1 VDSSTARTRAALAL
15 LVILLASG
23 IAIAARLVLH
33 HEVQVYGDA
42 TAALLNCPQTETI
55 NCEVVNTSP
64 WSELWGVPIA
74 AFALPTYLLVL
85 GLILAGSRRDAFL
98 SYAFCIGLLSVLY
111 SGFLFWVSKTQIGYL
126 CLWCM
131 GLYGVNLSVPVL
143 VGVAAWRPPLSHV
156 RRTLRD
162 LATWPNTLRLTTAGF
177 VILLAGTI
185 AAQQAYR
192 SEVRRAAA
200 EERARIE
207 EQGGP
212 LIPAV
217 PPQGDESGATPAPDR
232 TDEAPPA
239 ESRKPGGKSSG
250 LTGLTGSP
258 QREDGSGWVQF
269 ASILPVPTSLL
280 ALMDATP
287 TPARNSPAPAAS
299 PATASPPQTGGPYRL
314 AGPLR
319 KVSGT
324 GLKLLA
330 AAFDLQGRLGR
341 GKPVALIFW
350 APGFPDSERELVR
363 MAAFLRRETPQIETY
378 AVSGRRDDQQD
389 AEIWERFA
397 MLDLP
402 PDLPLLLDDKFVVS
416 EALTTLDVPDLA
428 LFDGK
433 GSLVVAKIKNLSQ
446 LLMSSAGRVT
456 AETVVRQVASGAAVE
471 QIKNMFPF
479 YPSADL
485 LGACAPAFT
494 AKTFGTGAPY
504 DFTGRSPSRK
514 PTLVMFWS
522 STCKHCQQEIPQM
535 VEWMKKNPGVV
546 DLVSVTHL
554 KRKDGSDA
562 AHRAVTESYIKIK
575 HIPWIVLEDPDNAI
589 AELYRSVSTPT
600 TYVVS
605 ASGRIVDI
613 WYYAHEGNFRQVLE
627 ASLAKARSA
636 PGCEAPPRAP
646 AARLAFSMTGPDG
659 KRLQLASLL
668 DRPAIVHFWATWC
681 APCVEELPS
690 LLRFRDRVER
700 EGTARVIL
708 VSVEGEEAGAKIAAF
723 QKKLGVDLRSY
734 RAPTGGLAQKLDL
747 AYRVPRTYLV
757 APGGD
762 VLALRQG
769 NQNWDDP
776 GVMERTRSRLA
787 VLGNAGH
794 PPGAGSERAR
804 AGSR

>member
-1 VDSSTARTRAALAL
+1 MESSTARTRAALAL
-15 LVILLASG
+15 LAILLASG

-33 HEVQVYGDA
+33 HEAQVYGDA

-64 WSELWGVPIA
+64 WSEIWGVPIA

-85 GLILAGSRRDAFL
+85 GLILAGSGREALL
-98 SYAFCIGLLSVLY
+98 SYAFCIGLLAVLY

-143 VGVAAWRPPLSHV
+143 VGVAAWRSPGSHV

-192 SEVRRAAA
+192 TEVRRAAA

-217 PPQGDESGATPAPDR
+217 PPQGDDSRATPAPNR
-232 TDEAPPA
+232 TDDAPPA
-239 ESRKPGGKSSG
+239 ESPGPGGRSSG
-250 LTGLTGSP
+250 LSGFRGSP
-258 QREDGSGWVQF
+258 LRKDGAGPVQL
-269 ASILPVPTSLL
+269 ASILPVPASLL
-280 ALMDATP
+280 ALMG
-287 TPARNSPAPAAS
+287 NNPAPASS
-299 PATASPPQTGGPYRL
+299 PATAPPPGGPYRL

-324 GLKLLA
+324 DQKVLA

-341 GKPVALIFW
+341 GRPVALIFW

-402 PDLPLLLDDKFVVS
+402 TDLPLLLDDKFVVS
-416 EALTTLDVPDLA
+416 EGLTTLDVPDLA

-433 GSLVVAKIKNLSQ
+433 GFLVVAKIKSVSQ

-494 AKTFGTGAPY
+494 AKTFGTGVPY
-504 DFTGRSPSRK
+504 DFTGRSPSKK

-554 KRKDGSDA
+554 RRKDGSDA
-562 AHRAVTESYIKIK
+562 AHRAVTESYIKTQ
-575 HIPWIVLEDPDNAI
+575 HIPWVVLEDPDNAI

-627 ASLAKARSA
+627 ASLAKARTA
-636 PGCEAPPRAP
+636 PACEAPPRAP

-700 EGTARVIL
+700 EGTARVVL
-708 VSVEGEEAGAKIAAF
+708 VSVEGEEAGAKIAGF

-757 APGGD
+757 AAGGE
-762 VLALRQG
+762 VLAVRHG
-769 NQNWDDP
+769 NQDWDDP
-776 GVMERTRSRLA
+776 GVVERVRSRLA
-787 VLGNAGH
+787 VLGGGA
-794 PPGAGSERAR
+794 PGARPEGAH
-804 AGSR
+804 AGTR